1 VWLEKEPEVTTL
13 EYNMFEDTFGPTLED
28 TKSLKVYCKTAQQSA
43 AVAPSN
49 GPTTTV
55 SGPSSSYSAFIPD
68 ATPIVEE
75 SDHKLKESLLINFL
89 TEPKNLIDIEHRWWI
104 DTTEY
109 EEIRDGSW
117 EPFDQPAMAITMTSA
132 DASTESQFKLG
143 LMKYK
148 GHSDVER
155 TFEWMPKPDEGA
167 EQVVKVSKPMDCQVL
182 IRSIVDSVS
191 RTTKTQ
197 VFLKYGSGLKVCG
210 SSQGGMG
217 KIWMRQRPRS
227 SKMIRS

>member
-1 VWLEKEPEVTTL
+1 
-13 EYNMFEDTFGPTLED
+13 MFEDTFGPTLED
-28 TKSLKVYCKTAQQSA
+28 TKSLKIYCKTAQQSV

-55 SGPSSSYSAFIPD
+55 SQPQSSYTPFNPE

-75 SDHKLKESLLINFL
+75 SDHKLKESLLITFL
-89 TEPKNLIDIEHRWWI
+89 TKPENLIDTEHRWWI
-104 DTTEY
+104 DTTDY
-109 EEIRDGSW
+109 TGIQDGSW
-117 EPFDQPAMAITMTSA
+117 EPFDHPAMDKTNADTST
-132 DASTESQFKLG
+132 DAQFKLG
-143 LMKYK
+143 SMKYK
-148 GHSDVER
+148 GHSVVER
-155 TFEWMPKPDEGA
+155 TFEWTPRPDEGA
-167 EQVVKVSKPMDCQVL
+167 EQVIKVSIPRDCQVL

-191 RTTKTQ
+191 RTTKTP

-227 SKMIRS
+227 SRMMRS